1 MTQLSRHCAGCNEE
15 RLFEQFHAEPASCPD
30 VPDGD
35 CPEWACAVCGDA
47 LIIGLPAPAY
57 VRSEQHHQGRLTA
70 SETPNP
76 ALVCPRAHPGR
87 HSIRQSA

>member
-1 MTQLSRHCAGCNEE
+1 MTQLSRYCAGCNEE

-30 VPDGD
+30 APDGD

-57 VRSEQHHQGRLTA
+57 VRSDSIPNHQGRLIPKD
-70 SETPNP
+70 S
-76 ALVCPRAHPGR
+76 AHPGGP
-87 HSIRQSA
+87 ALLP